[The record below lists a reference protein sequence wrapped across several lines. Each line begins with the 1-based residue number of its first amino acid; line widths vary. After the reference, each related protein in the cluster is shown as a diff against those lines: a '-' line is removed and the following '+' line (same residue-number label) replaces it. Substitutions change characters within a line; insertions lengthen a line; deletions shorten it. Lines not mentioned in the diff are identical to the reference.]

1 MNRSELKLFFDHL
14 HPVIGMVHL
23 LPLPGS
29 PGYGGDM
36 ASVHAAA
43 EQDAAALVSSGAA
56 AVMVEN
62 FGDAPFYPGRVPA
75 ITIAAMAAVLQN
87 LVQTTR
93 LPVGVNVLRNDG
105 VAALSIAEATGARFI
120 RVNVLSGA
128 VIADQGLIT
137 AEAHDILR
145 LRRHLSSD
153 VKIFADVRVKHAS
166 PLGDVPLV
174 REAEDLLQR
183 AHADAIICTG
193 SASGAEIEF
202 ADLIRLRNEFPDAAL
217 VAGSGVNPGNAE
229 KIFQLA
235 DAAIVGTA
243 LKYEGKI
250 SNRIDPK
257 KVQELLRIVKGLG
270 D

>member
-1 MNRSELKLFFDHL
+1 MNRQALQDFFGC
-14 HPVIGMVHL
+14 PRAVIGMVHL

-29 PGYGGDM
+29 PGYGNAM
-36 ASVHAAA
+36 APVHAAA
-43 EQDAAALVSSGAA
+43 EQDAATLRDSGVAAL
-56 AVMVEN
+56 MVEN

-87 LVQTTR
+87 LVQNLD

-105 VAALSIAEATGARFI
+105 VAALSVAAAAGAHFI

-128 VIADQGLIT
+128 VIADQGMII
-137 AEAHDILR
+137 AEAHEILR
-145 LRRHLSSD
+145 LRRYLHCD

-166 PLGDVPLV
+166 SLAEIPLV

-183 AHADAIICTG
+183 AHADAVICTG
-193 SASGAEIEF
+193 SASGAQIEF
-202 ADLIRLRNEFPDAAL
+202 ADLIRLRNELPQAAII
-217 VAGSGVNPGNAE
+217 AGSGVNADNAG

-243 LKYEGKI
+243 LKYENKI
-250 SNRIDPK
+250 SNRIDPNK
-257 KVQELLRIVKGLG
+257 AQELLRIVKGLDG
-270 D
+270 